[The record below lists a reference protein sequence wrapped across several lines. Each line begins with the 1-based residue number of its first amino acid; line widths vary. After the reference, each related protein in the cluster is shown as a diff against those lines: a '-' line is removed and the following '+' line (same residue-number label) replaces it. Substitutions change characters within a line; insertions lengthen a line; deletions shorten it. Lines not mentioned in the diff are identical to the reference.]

1 MITIINDD
9 TYVEPKDTIDAYAT
23 VVSNPPNPADVP
35 ATFILMTQII
45 KKGNLSEFK
54 SITKERLTDLYAK
67 DRFVDWLLLEVY
79 FEQHPD
85 EAPKNLDSQK
95 SG

>member
-1 MITIINDD
+1 
-9 TYVEPKDTIDAYAT
+9 
-23 VVSNPPNPADVP
+23 
-35 ATFILMTQII
+35 MTQII